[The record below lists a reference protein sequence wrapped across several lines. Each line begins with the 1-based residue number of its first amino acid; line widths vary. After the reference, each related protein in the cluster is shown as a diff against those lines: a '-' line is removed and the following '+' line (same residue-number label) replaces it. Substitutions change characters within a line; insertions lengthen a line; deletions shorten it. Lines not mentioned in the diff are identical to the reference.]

1 MEDSGVACAAGS
13 LSMDGGAMHWSMV
26 EGTPLG
32 TLWVVAGA
40 RGVRRVIF
48 GEDGAS
54 EWAALQ
60 AVHPELIRW
69 DGGLAAQAI
78 AQILEYLRGKRK
90 TFTVPMDPEGTA
102 FQQAVWRETLRI
114 PYGQTISY
122 AELARRIGRP
132 GATRAVGQA
141 LGANPLPILIP
152 CHRVVASDGSLGGY
166 TGGLSLKR
174 WLLLLEGSAGALP
187 AQKR

>member
-1 MEDSGVACAAGS
+1 
-13 LSMDGGAMHWSMV
+13 MHWSMV

-48 GEDGAS
+48 GEDAAS

-90 TFTVPMDPEGTA
+90 TFTVPLDPEGTA

-187 AQKR
+187 TQKR

>member
-1 MEDSGVACAAGS
+1 
-13 LSMDGGAMHWSMV
+13 MHWSMV

-32 TLWVVAGA
+32 TLRVAAGA
-40 RGVRRVIF
+40 RGVQRVIF
-48 GEDGAS
+48 GEGGAS
-54 EWAALQ
+54 ECAALH
-60 AVHPELIRW
+60 AAHPELLRW

-90 TFTVPMDPEGTA
+90 AFTIPLDLEGTA

-114 PYGQTISY
+114 PYGRTITY

-141 LGANPLPILIP
+141 LGANPIPILIP

-166 TGGLSLKR
+166 SGGLALKR
-174 WLLLLEGSAGALP
+174 WLLLREGINLP
-187 AQKR
+187 PFAR